1 MPRQPHTSAQTVSLL
16 QALLA
21 RPDQWHYGYEL
32 GKQTGLRSGTL
43 YPILIRLAEQHL
55 LETRWEPP
63 QRPGRPARHTYRLT
77 AEGRQLARGRLAGA
91 GTARQPSAARPAT
104 EGAG

>member
-16 QALLA
+16 QALLTQ
-21 RPDQWHYGYEL
+21 PDQWHYGYEL
-32 GKQTGLRSGTL
+32 GKQTALRSGTL

-77 AEGRQLARGRLAGA
+77 AEGRQLARERLAG
-91 GTARQPSAARPAT
+91 SAAARRPPASRPAT

>member
-1 MPRQPHTSAQTVSLL
+1 VPRQPHASAQTVSVL
-16 QALLA
+16 QALLTE
-21 RPDQWHYGYEL
+21 PGQWHYGYQL
-32 GKQTGLRSGTL
+32 GKETGLASGTL

-77 AEGRQLARGRLAGA
+77 AEGRQFARGRIADSIA
-91 GTARQPSAARPAT
+91 KRRRQAARPAA

>member
-1 MPRQPHTSAQTVSLL
+1 MPRQPHTSAQTVSVL
-16 QALLA
+16 QALLTEPA
-21 RPDQWHYGYEL
+21 RWHYGYQL

-77 AEGRQLARGRLAGA
+77 AEGRQLAHGRIADSLA
-91 GTARQPSAARPAT
+91 RRVRKAARPAA